1 MGCTRSPFSG
11 GFRCCA
17 FCTGPV
23 NPDVIPTTLG
33 RRMYMRF
40 VTNQTDSITGLPRG
54 VFAAAYDITRDEA
67 NPAYIRSEICS
78 TLDWFVENLPVPE
91 RLRRSRKPHR
101 EDKGLCWF
109 KTDAGECIKRVR
121 YLAYLVA
128 ECDVNVR
135 ELTTTEPGY
144 TIYEDHSQLVAEP
157 FGSTPR

>member
-1 MGCTRSPFSG
+1 
-11 GFRCCA
+11 
-17 FCTGPV
+17 
-23 NPDVIPTTLG
+23 
-33 RRMYMRF
+33 MYMRF

-91 RLRRSRKPHR
+91 RFRRSRKPHR